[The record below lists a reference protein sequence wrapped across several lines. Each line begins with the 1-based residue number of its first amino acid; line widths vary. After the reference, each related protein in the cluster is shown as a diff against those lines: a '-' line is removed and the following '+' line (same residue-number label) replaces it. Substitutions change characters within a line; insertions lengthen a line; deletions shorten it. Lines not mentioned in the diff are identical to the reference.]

1 MTAKMP
7 TMPLSMIVRESRNA
21 EKLMDMCCLL
31 PLQPKSRA
39 DECHDQPAG
48 DDRTNLPGD
57 IRARCMHEQEVARI
71 LVAAHLVDDAGRH
84 RERGNARR
92 TDHRVDLVLAEQ
104 VEEFGEKYAADCV
117 KDEGDEAQREDEQ
130 RLPA

>member
-7 TMPLSMIVRESRNA
+7 TMPLSMMVRESRNA

-57 IRARCMHEQEVARI
+57 IRARCMHEQEVARLSSSRPI
-71 LVAAHLVDDAGRH
+71 LWTTRDAI
-84 RERGNARR
+84 GNAEMPAAPIIGLILFLLNRLR
-92 TDHRVDLVLAEQ
+92 NLAKQ
-104 VEEFGEKYAADCV
+104 YAADGI
-117 KDEGDEAQREDEQ
+117 KDEGR
-130 RLPA
+130 